1 MRKKVFCLLLSLC
14 VLISMF
20 PMVALADTDDVNI
33 TIASDGSVSGLPT
46 GCTWGGLSDKTLTID
61 GCTDITSLEV
71 ELGAANDSS
80 QTFKLVVNTDCSI
93 GKLDYKKNSSKLV
106 IQGSG
111 ALTIGEIRGFDGEY
125 TEIESEYPSLE
136 IAEGARVVI
145 NNNLYILGYDSNGG
159 HLYVNGSLEV
169 NASDEL
175 TSGVTVG
182 FSEIGVS
189 GSLTINAPKA
199 GSGLLSHGEKKKNG
213 EYNFKDIL
221 VIKQGG
227 TIDIK
232 TSDGVA
238 MCVYR
243 SYIYENDNP
252 DLTSAF
258 DIPDGY
264 LGTTYA
270 TVLNKLADDAQVELM
285 SAVAGRNGERGTT
298 SYHIEGGITEY
309 SDKSSYPAEVK
320 LPAEDDGTELTPTG
334 GHSKSEWCSVITED
348 SIGGSV
354 ELTGDFVRIASNAY
368 ARKGKEL
375 TLTPEPADGYTLKA
389 LYINDEPAGQTPYVF
404 TISED
409 VKVKAEF
416 EKTQTQLIK
425 EAREYASSIKLIAK
439 SKLVTT
445 ANGKK
450 AVKVYWYD
458 KNGKTLS
465 FDGYEIYRSVKK
477 SSYGKKPIFT
487 TNKTQYLNTAVKKGT
502 RYYYKVRA
510 YKQIADIKLYSDL
523 STQAWRRVK

>member
-20 PMVALADTDDVNI
+20 PTVALADTDGVNI
-33 TIASDGSVSGLPT
+33 TIASDGSASGLPT
-46 GCTWGGLSDKTLTID
+46 GCTWGGPSDKTLTID
-61 GCTDITSLEV
+61 SPADIASLKV
-71 ELGAANDSS
+71 TQGAAYGSS
-80 QTFKLVVNTDCSI
+80 QAFKLVVNAECSI
-93 GKLDYKKNSSKLV
+93 GKLDYENNSSEFV
-106 IQGSG
+106 IQGSER
-111 ALTIGEIRGFDGEY
+111 LTIGEIQGFGGEY
-125 TEIESEYPSLE
+125 STLKID
-136 IAEGARVVI
+136 EGANVLMNSI
-145 NNNLYILGYDSNGG
+145 LYIGGSGSNGG

-182 FSEIGVS
+182 FSEIGAS
-189 GSLTINAPKA
+189 GSLIINAPKA
-199 GSGLLSHGEKKKNG
+199 GCGLHSRGENTNG
-213 EYNFKDIL
+213 QYNFKNIL

-227 TIDIK
+227 MIDIK
-232 TSDGVA
+232 TSDGFAIYVF
-238 MCVYR
+238 R
-243 SYIYENDNP
+243 DRIYENDNP
-252 DLTSAF
+252 DLSSAF

-270 TVLNKLADDAQVELM
+270 TNLKKLEDDAQMAVM
-285 SAVAGRNGERGTT
+285 SAVAGRSGGMDTT
-298 SYHIEGGITEY
+298 LYHIEGGITEY
-309 SDKSSYPAEVK
+309 SDKNSYPAEVK

-334 GHSKSEWCSVITED
+334 GHSKSEWYSVITED

-409 VKVKAEF
+409 IKVKAEF

-445 ANGKK
+445 AKGKK

-523 STQAWRRVK
+523 STQAWRKVK